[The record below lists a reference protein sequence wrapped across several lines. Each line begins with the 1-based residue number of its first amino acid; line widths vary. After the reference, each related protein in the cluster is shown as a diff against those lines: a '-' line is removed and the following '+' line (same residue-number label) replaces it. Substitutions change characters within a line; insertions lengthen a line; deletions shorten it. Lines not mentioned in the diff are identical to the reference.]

1 MIVPVLALRAGER
14 FDAVSPLIP
23 VPARVAA

>member
-14 FDAVSPLIP
+14 VDAVSPLIP